1 MVEVKETLNLLNL
14 PSNPY
19 TYVNHA
25 RLRANVPFDASF
37 FKWFLLGLNKKRY
50 RFVFHLLESY
60 PFHPPFLSFF
70 LAPSSIPKVCKRLLR
85 RSFQSTSR
93 RVLSPIEIFDSTR
106 KRGGK
111 GSSIEFRGE
120 SIDPKGNDQK
130 AISPRWRARDTLDA
144 KTITSKGWE
153 DHPRVF
159 GFESTS
165 AANCLRR
172 IESAKSVAR
181 DAGFSRGEN

>member
-1 MVEVKETLNLLNL
+1 MFFIYSRVTL
-14 PSNPY
+14 
-19 TYVNHA
+19 
-25 RLRANVPFDASF
+25 FI
-37 FKWFLLGLNKKRY
+37 
-50 RFVFHLLESY
+50 
-60 PFHPPFLSFF
+60 PPFLSFF
-70 LAPSSIPKVCKRLLR
+70 LAPSSIPKVCKRLLH

-106 KRGGK
+106 KKGGK

-165 AANCLRR
+165 AANIVSGGSNRRNQLREMQVSHGEK
-172 IESAKSVAR
+172 IEST
-181 DAGFSRGEN
+181 GEAIPPWVRCINLRETPPST